1 MNENEIVTG
10 TEVPTESVTDAPV
23 SEENVVS
30 NESTVSDTADMT
42 EEAAADISEAES
54 EETSL
59 SLPEGLD
66 AEALIS
72 SIAAD
77 GVSEVMSEV
86 GITEEICVE
95 TAVVTQPVVVPE
107 TVMKTEATSVITEPV
122 TEMATEVAKVVE
134 DATAET
140 DMTEIVAVPET
151 PNGVMGFVQN
161 NSAVVG
167 VPAAIIALAVT
178 FLAITRRTRPNRG
191 VIEDTD
197 DVKENMNAR
206 ERDAARLEA
215 YKPKKKDKRSQ
226 KVAKEKEKKDFA
238 KKVLNTIPYK
248 KILSDDIFFLGKKM
262 YSKAYTFDDIN
273 FNLSDEEQQYMY
285 LERYIEF
292 LSILDDTV
300 DCQICCWNSQI
311 NMEDFKKKT
320 LIPTKADDLF
330 EYRYEFNSRVLEEN
344 IRKGQNAIQK
354 HMYITLT
361 IKAPDE
367 ETAIRR
373 FKSLD
378 ITATNTFNRIGNTN
392 MRVLTSQERVGM
404 LKDFFVGT
412 DDMPVPQ
419 LTEKDYEKGIDK
431 LYCAPDYFDFKKD
444 YFMFNNTYAKTIYIR
459 EYPSTATSEILTEL
473 LATGIEIMVTTNIE
487 TYDSAE
493 ARKLVQHQITAIDT
507 DMAKREVKAAQHGNF
522 SNQMPQ
528 RIKNQRD
535 AMVSVYDKI
544 TMKDQKLFMTN
555 MQILIKAESF
565 EELNNNLEVIEST
578 LKRSGCIKGEMAWEQ
593 EHGMCD
599 CLPVGYQ
606 RKFGWLRTMPSE
618 SVAIFMPFNVKEM
631 QMENSVYYGLNMLSH
646 NIILFDRMK
655 GLVNP
660 SGFVL
665 ACPGSGKSFTVKR
678 EIVNVFLGYEDA
690 DILVIDPERE
700 YWKLAEAFGGEVVKF
715 SNGSKN
721 HINPFDFDFRLL
733 EDEEIDII
741 ADKCQLLT
749 SFISCMD
756 SKHPL
761 NAQEKSFVDRC
772 VRKAYAKSNVLTT
785 LDPADMPT
793 LGTFLECMKEETEN
807 INKDMKDKL
816 IITVDMYVNGS
827 AKYFDNQTNVNTKNR
842 FIAYDIR
849 DLNGNLKTQSML
861 LILDYIWNRLS
872 ENRDKGRKTYIYFDE
887 AHLLFQDEYSL
898 DYLRMLW
905 KRARKYGGV
914 LTGITQNVEDLL
926 KDDKS
931 RSMLSNSEFLVL
943 LKQNPTDA
951 AKLQDILHFTDSEI
965 QYVNDTPA
973 GHGILV
979 LGGKT
984 KIPFYDEFP
993 QNTKLYS
1000 MMTTN
1005 FSETAKMLQEEMA
1018 QSVTFGARHFD
1029 RKKYKVVNHG
1039 TVSPRN
1045 VPNQNVRC

>member
-1 MNENEIVTG
+1 MNPLNENEIVTG
-10 TEVPTESVTDAPV
+10 TEIPAESVTAAPI
-23 SEENVVS
+23 SEENFVS
-30 NESTVSDTADMT
+30 NESAVSDTADMT
-42 EEAAADISEAES
+42 EEVATDISDFES
-54 EETSL
+54 AETSI
-59 SLPEGLD
+59 SLPEDID

-72 SIAAD
+72 SIAAE
-77 GVSEVMSEV
+77 GVSEVMSEA
-86 GITEEICVE
+86 GITEEVVVE

-107 TVMKTEATSVITEPV
+107 TVIETEAISVVTEPV
-122 TEMATEVAKVVE
+122 TEIATESAEVIE
-134 DATAET
+134 DATVE
-140 DMTEIVAVPET
+140 TEISETVAVPET
-151 PNGVMGFVQN
+151 PNGVVGFVQSN
-161 NSAVVG
+161 PAVVG
-167 VPAAIIALAVT
+167 VPAAIIALAVA
-178 FLAITRRTRPNRG
+178 FLAITRRTRPKRG
-191 VIEDTD
+191 IIEDTD
-197 DVKENMNAR
+197 DIKENMNAR

-215 YKPKKKDKRSQ
+215 NRPKKKDKRSR
-226 KVAKEKEKKDFA
+226 KVEKEKEKKDFA

-248 KILSDDIFFLGKKM
+248 KILFDDIFFLGKKM

-300 DCQICCWNSQI
+300 DCQICYWNSQI

-367 ETAIRR
+367 ETAKRR

-392 MRVLTSQERVGM
+392 MRVLTSQERVEM

-419 LTEKDYEKGIDK
+419 LTERDFAKGIDK

-816 IITVDMYVNGS
+816 IITVDMYVSGS
-827 AKYFDNQTNVNTKNR
+827 AKYFDNQTNVNTKSR

-993 QNTKLYS
+993 KDTKLYS

-1018 QSVTFGARHFD
+1018 QKEADAS
-1029 RKKYKVVNHG
+1029 
-1039 TVSPRN
+1039 
-1045 VPNQNVRC
+1045 

>member
-10 TEVPTESVTDAPV
+10 TAAPTESVTAAPI
-23 SEENVVS
+23 SEENFVS
-30 NESTVSDTADMT
+30 NESAISDTEEMT
-42 EEAAADISEAES
+42 EVFISDVSETES
-54 EETSL
+54 VESSL
-59 SLPEGLD
+59 SLPEGID
-66 AEALIS
+66 PDALIS
-72 SIAAD
+72 SIAAE
-77 GVSEVMSEV
+77 GVSEVVSNV
-86 GITEEICVE
+86 EIEQE
-95 TAVVTQPVVVPE
+95 TVVQTAIITQPVI
-107 TVMKTEATSVITEPV
+107 TESVIVTEPV
-122 TEMATEVAKVVE
+122 ISETEMSEAAEIVTEAAEITESATVETEV
-134 DATAET
+134 
-140 DMTEIVAVPET
+140 TEVVAVPET
-151 PNGVMGFVQN
+151 PNGVMEFVQN
-161 NSAVVG
+161 NPAVVG
-167 VPAAIIALAVT
+167 VPAAIIALAVA
-178 FLAITRRTRPNRG
+178 FLVITRRTRPKRG

-197 DVKENMNAR
+197 DVRENMNAR

-215 YKPKKKDKRSQ
+215 NRPKKKDKRSQ

-248 KILSDDIFFLGKKM
+248 KILVDDIFFLGRKM

-300 DCQICCWNSQI
+300 DCQICCWNSRI
-311 NMEDFKKKT
+311 NIDDFKKKT
-320 LIPTKADDLF
+320 LLPQKADDLF

-392 MRVLTSQERVGM
+392 MRVLTSQERVEM

-431 LYCAPDYFDFKKD
+431 FYCAPDYFDFKKD

-555 MQILIKAESF
+555 MQILIKAESY

-827 AKYFDNQTNVNTKNR
+827 AKYFDNQTNVNTKSR

-984 KIPFYDEFP
+984 IYR
-993 QNTKLYS
+993 T
-1000 MMTTN
+1000 MM
-1005 FSETAKMLQEEMA
+1005 SSRRIQSCTA
-1018 QSVTFGARHFD
+1018 
-1029 RKKYKVVNHG
+1029 
-1039 TVSPRN
+1039 
-1045 VPNQNVRC
+1045 

>member
-10 TEVPTESVTDAPV
+10 TEVPAESVTAAPI
-23 SEENVVS
+23 SEENFVS
-30 NESTVSDTADMT
+30 NESAVSDTADMT
-42 EEAAADISEAES
+42 EEVATDISEAES
-54 EETSL
+54 VETSL

-72 SIAAD
+72 SIAAE

-86 GITEEICVE
+86 GITEEIYVE
-95 TAVVTQPVVVPE
+95 TAVVTQPVVSE
-107 TVMKTEATSVITEPV
+107 TVMETEATFVITEPV
-122 TEMATEVAKVVE
+122 TEIATEEIIVEESVTEAADVTEVV
-134 DATAET
+134 T
-140 DMTEIVAVPET
+140 VPET
-151 PNGVMGFVQN
+151 PDGVMGFVQSN
-161 NSAVVG
+161 PAVVV
-167 VPAAIIALAVT
+167 VPAAIIALAVA
-178 FLAITRRTRPNRG
+178 FLAVTRRTRPKRG
-191 VIEDTD
+191 IIENND

-215 YKPKKKDKRSQ
+215 NKPKKKDKRSQ

-311 NMEDFKKKT
+311 NLDDFKKKT
-320 LIPTKADDLF
+320 LLPQKADDLF
-330 EYRYEFNSRVLEEN
+330 EYRYEFNLRVLEEN

-367 ETAIRR
+367 ETARRR

-392 MRVLTSQERVGM
+392 MRVLTSQERLEM

-419 LTEKDYEKGIDK
+419 LTEKDFAKGIDK

-555 MQILIKAESF
+555 MQILIKAESY

-827 AKYFDNQTNVNTKNR
+827 AKYFDNQTNVNTKSR

-993 QNTKLYS
+993 KDTKLYS

-1018 QSVTFGARHFD
+1018 QKESET
-1029 RKKYKVVNHG
+1029 
-1039 TVSPRN
+1039 S
-1045 VPNQNVRC
+1045 

>member
-10 TEVPTESVTDAPV
+10 TTASTESVTAAPV
-23 SEENVVS
+23 SEETAVS
-30 NESTVSDTADMT
+30 GESVTADVT
-42 EEAAADISEAES
+42 DISEVTAS
-54 EETSL
+54 EMSETEEIS
-59 SLPEGLD
+59 SSMTLPEGID
-66 AEALIS
+66 PDALIS
-72 SIAAD
+72 SIAAE
-77 GVSEVMSEV
+77 GVSEVMSEA
-86 GITEEICVE
+86 GIEQE
-95 TAVVTQPVVVPE
+95 TVVQTAIVTQPVV
-107 TVMKTEATSVITEPV
+107 TEAVIVTEPV
-122 TEMATEVAKVVE
+122 ISETEMSETAEIVTEAAE
-134 DATAET
+134 ITESATAET
-140 DMTEIVAVPET
+140 EVAEVVAVPET
-151 PNGVMGFVQN
+151 PNGVMGFVQSN
-161 NSAVVG
+161 PAVVG
-167 VPAAIIALAVT
+167 VPAAIIALAVA
-178 FLAITRRTRPNRG
+178 FLAITRRTRPKRG
-191 VIEDTD
+191 IIENND

-215 YKPKKKDKRSQ
+215 NRPKKKDKRSQ
-226 KVAKEKEKKDFA
+226 KVAKEKEKKDFS

-311 NMEDFKKKT
+311 NLDDFKKKT
-320 LIPTKADDLF
+320 LLPQKADDLF

-367 ETAIRR
+367 ETARRR

-392 MRVLTSQERVGM
+392 MRVLTSQERVEM

-419 LTEKDYEKGIDK
+419 LTEKDFAKGIDK

-555 MQILIKAESF
+555 MQILIKAESY

-599 CLPVGYQ
+599 CLPIGYQ
-606 RKFGWLRTMPSE
+606 RKFGWMRTMPSE

-785 LDPADMPT
+785 LDPKDMPT
-793 LGTFLECMKEETEN
+793 LGTFLECMKEENEN

-827 AKYFDNQTNVNTKNR
+827 AKYFDNQTNVNTKSR

-993 QNTKLYS
+993 KDTKLYS

-1018 QSVTFGARHFD
+1018 QKESEA
-1029 RKKYKVVNHG
+1029 
-1039 TVSPRN
+1039 S
-1045 VPNQNVRC
+1045 

>member
-10 TEVPTESVTDAPV
+10 TEIPTESVTAAPV
-23 SEENVVS
+23 SEENVLS
-30 NESTVSDTADMT
+30 DESTVSDVSEMT
-42 EEAAADISEAES
+42 ENDVSDVSEAENA
-54 EETSL
+54 ETSL
-59 SLPEGLD
+59 SLPEDID
-66 AEALIS
+66 ADALIS
-72 SIAAD
+72 SIAAE

-86 GITEEICVE
+86 GITEEVVVE

-107 TVMKTEATSVITEPV
+107 AVIETEAISVVTEPV
-122 TEMATEVAKVVE
+122 TEIATEAAEVIE
-134 DATAET
+134 DTTAET
-140 DMTEIVAVPET
+140 EISETVEVLET
-151 PNGVMGFVQN
+151 PNGVVGFVQSN
-161 NSAVVG
+161 PAVVG
-167 VPAAIIALAVT
+167 VPAAIIALAVA
-178 FLAITRRTRPNRG
+178 FLAVTRRTRPKRG
-191 VIEDTD
+191 IIEDTD

-215 YKPKKKDKRSQ
+215 NRPKKKDKRSQ

-311 NMEDFKKKT
+311 NIDDFKKKT
-320 LIPTKADDLF
+320 LLPQKADDLF

-367 ETAIRR
+367 ETAKRR

-392 MRVLTSQERVGM
+392 MRVLTSQERVEM

-419 LTEKDYEKGIDK
+419 LTEKDFAKGIDK

-555 MQILIKAESF
+555 MQILIKAESY

-678 EIVNVFLGYEDA
+678 EIVNVFLGYDDA

-993 QNTKLYS
+993 KNTKLYS

-1018 QSVTFGARHFD
+1018 QKEAKTS
-1029 RKKYKVVNHG
+1029 
-1039 TVSPRN
+1039 
-1045 VPNQNVRC
+1045 

>member
-1 MNENEIVTG
+1 METTENII
-10 TEVPTESVTDAPV
+10 PD
-23 SEENVVS
+23 
-30 NESTVSDTADMT
+30 VSDTEM
-42 EEAAADISEAES
+42 

-59 SLPEGLD
+59 SLPEGID
-66 AEALIS
+66 AEALVS
-72 SIAAD
+72 SIAAE
-77 GVSEVMSEV
+77 GVSEVMSEI
-86 GITEEICVE
+86 GITEEITVE
-95 TAVVTQPVVVPE
+95 TEAVTQPFVTEAAVVTEQILSE
-107 TVMKTEATSVITEPV
+107 TVISEAAEIEAEAAEVTDIVAEETEITEV
-122 TEMATEVAKVVE
+122 
-134 DATAET
+134 
-140 DMTEIVAVPET
+140 VAVPET

-161 NSAVVG
+161 NPAVVG
-167 VPAAIIALAVT
+167 VPAAIIALAVA
-178 FLAITRRTRPNRG
+178 FLVITRRTRPKRG

-197 DVKENMNAR
+197 DVRENMNAR

-215 YKPKKKDKRSQ
+215 NRPKKKDKRSQ

-248 KILSDDIFFLGKKM
+248 KILVDDIFFLGRKM

-311 NMEDFKKKT
+311 NIDDFKKKT
-320 LIPTKADDLF
+320 LIPQKADDLF

-392 MRVLTSQERVGM
+392 MRVLTSQERVEM

-419 LTEKDYEKGIDK
+419 LTEKDFAKGIDK

-459 EYPSTATSEILTEL
+459 EYPSTATAEILTEL

-555 MQILIKAESF
+555 MQILIKAESY
-565 EELNNNLEVIEST
+565 EELNNNLEIIEST

-618 SVAIFMPFNVKEM
+618 SVAIFIPFNVKEM

-807 INKDMKDKL
+807 INQDMKDKL

-827 AKYFDNQTNVNTKNR
+827 AKYFDNQTNVNTKSR

-993 QNTKLYS
+993 KETKLYS

-1005 FSETAKMLQEEMA
+1005 FSETAKMLQEEQA
-1018 QSVTFGARHFD
+1018 QKEAEAS
-1029 RKKYKVVNHG
+1029 
-1039 TVSPRN
+1039 
-1045 VPNQNVRC
+1045 

>member
-1 MNENEIVTG
+1 MNPLNENEIVTG
-10 TEVPTESVTDAPV
+10 TAAPTESVTAAPI
-23 SEENVVS
+23 SEENFVS
-30 NESTVSDTADMT
+30 NESAVSDTSDMT
-42 EEAAADISEAES
+42 EEVATDISDFES
-54 EETSL
+54 AETSI
-59 SLPEGLD
+59 SLPEDID
-66 AEALIS
+66 ADALIS
-72 SIAAD
+72 SIAAE

-86 GITEEICVE
+86 GVTEEVVVE

-107 TVMKTEATSVITEPV
+107 TVIETEAISVVTEPV
-122 TEMATEVAKVVE
+122 TEIATESAEVIE
-134 DATAET
+134 DATVE
-140 DMTEIVAVPET
+140 TEISETVAVPET
-151 PNGVMGFVQN
+151 PNGVVGFVQSN
-161 NSAVVG
+161 PAVVG
-167 VPAAIIALAVT
+167 VPAAIIALAVA
-178 FLAITRRTRPNRG
+178 FLAITRRTRPKRG
-191 VIEDTD
+191 IIEDTD

-215 YKPKKKDKRSQ
+215 NKPKKKDKRSQ

-248 KILSDDIFFLGKKM
+248 KMLSDDIFFLGKKM

-311 NMEDFKKKT
+311 NIDDFKKKT
-320 LIPTKADDLF
+320 LLPQKADDLF

-392 MRVLTSQERVGM
+392 MRVLTSQERVEM

-412 DDMPVPQ
+412 DDIPVPQ
-419 LTEKDYEKGIDK
+419 LTEKDFAKGIDK

-555 MQILIKAESF
+555 MQILIKAESY

-646 NIILFDRMK
+646 SIILFDRMK

-827 AKYFDNQTNVNTKNR
+827 AKYFDNQTNVNTKSR

-943 LKQNPTDA
+943 LKQNPIDA

-993 QNTKLYS
+993 KNTKLYS

-1018 QSVTFGARHFD
+1018 QKEADAS
-1029 RKKYKVVNHG
+1029 
-1039 TVSPRN
+1039 
-1045 VPNQNVRC
+1045 

>member
-10 TEVPTESVTDAPV
+10 TTALAESLTAAPV
-23 SEENVVS
+23 SEETAVS
-30 NESTVSDTADMT
+30 GESVTTDVT
-42 EEAAADISEAES
+42 DISEVSAS
-54 EETSL
+54 EMSETEEIS
-59 SLPEGLD
+59 SSMILPEGID
-66 AEALIS
+66 ADALVS
-72 SIAAD
+72 SIAAE

-86 GITEEICVE
+86 GIEQE
-95 TAVVTQPVVVPE
+95 TVVQTAIVTQPVV
-107 TVMKTEATSVITEPV
+107 TEAVIVTEPV
-122 TEMATEVAKVVE
+122 ISETEMSEAAEFVTEAAEVTDIVAEETEMTEV
-134 DATAET
+134 
-140 DMTEIVAVPET
+140 VAVPET

-161 NSAVVG
+161 NPAVVG
-167 VPAAIIALAVT
+167 VPAAIIALAVA
-178 FLAITRRTRPNRG
+178 FLAVTRRTRPKRG
-191 VIEDTD
+191 IIENND

-215 YKPKKKDKRSQ
+215 NKPKKKDKRSQ

-311 NMEDFKKKT
+311 NLDDFKKKT
-320 LIPTKADDLF
+320 LLPQKADDLF

-367 ETAIRR
+367 ETARRR

-392 MRVLTSQERVGM
+392 MRVLTSQERVEM

-419 LTEKDYEKGIDK
+419 LTEKDFAKGIDK

-599 CLPVGYQ
+599 CLPIGYQ
-606 RKFGWLRTMPSE
+606 RKFGWMRTMPSE

-785 LDPADMPT
+785 LDPKDMPT
-793 LGTFLECMKEETEN
+793 LGTFLECMKEENEN

-827 AKYFDNQTNVNTKNR
+827 AKYFDNQTNVNTKSR

-993 QNTKLYS
+993 KDTKLYS

-1018 QSVTFGARHFD
+1018 QKESEA
-1029 RKKYKVVNHG
+1029 
-1039 TVSPRN
+1039 S
-1045 VPNQNVRC
+1045 

>member
-10 TEVPTESVTDAPV
+10 TAAPTESVTAAPI
-23 SEENVVS
+23 SEENFVS
-30 NESTVSDTADMT
+30 NESAVSDTADMT
-42 EEAAADISEAES
+42 EEVATDISNFES
-54 EETSL
+54 AETSI
-59 SLPEGLD
+59 SLPEDID
-66 AEALIS
+66 ADALIS
-72 SIAAD
+72 SIAAE

-86 GITEEICVE
+86 GMTEEVVVE

-107 TVMKTEATSVITEPV
+107 TVIETEAISVVTEPV
-122 TEMATEVAKVVE
+122 AEIATESAEVIE
-134 DATAET
+134 DATVE
-140 DMTEIVAVPET
+140 TEISETVAVLET
-151 PNGVMGFVQN
+151 PNGVVGFVQSN
-161 NSAVVG
+161 PAVVD
-167 VPAAIIALAVT
+167 VPAAIIALAVA
-178 FLAITRRTRPNRG
+178 FLAITRRTRPKRG
-191 VIEDTD
+191 VIEDKD

-215 YKPKKKDKRSQ
+215 NKPKKKDKRSQ

-311 NMEDFKKKT
+311 NLDDFKKKT
-320 LIPTKADDLF
+320 LLPQKVDDLF

-392 MRVLTSQERVGM
+392 MRVLTSQERVEM

-419 LTEKDYEKGIDK
+419 LTEKDFAKGIDK

-599 CLPVGYQ
+599 CLPIGYQ
-606 RKFGWLRTMPSE
+606 RKFGWMRTMPSE

-678 EIVNVFLGYEDA
+678 EIVNVFLGYDDA

-721 HINPFDFDFRLL
+721 HINPFDFDFRLI

-785 LDPADMPT
+785 LDPKDMPT

-827 AKYFDNQTNVNTKNR
+827 AKYFDNQTNVNTKSR

-872 ENRDKGRKTYIYFDE
+872 ENRDKGRNTYIYFDE

-993 QNTKLYS
+993 KDTKLYS

-1018 QSVTFGARHFD
+1018 QKETETS
-1029 RKKYKVVNHG
+1029 
-1039 TVSPRN
+1039 
-1045 VPNQNVRC
+1045 

>member
-1 MNENEIVTG
+1 MSARLKRKYETEEVNPLNENEIVTG
-10 TEVPTESVTDAPV
+10 TEVLAESVTAAPV

-30 NESTVSDTADMT
+30 NESAVYDVSEMTENDVSDVSET
-42 EEAAADISEAES
+42 ENV
-54 EETSL
+54 ETSL

-72 SIAAD
+72 SIAAE

-86 GITEEICVE
+86 GITEEVVE
-95 TAVVTQPVVVPE
+95 TSVVTQPVVVPE

-161 NSAVVG
+161 NPAVVG
-167 VPAAIIALAVT
+167 VPAAIIALAVA
-178 FLAITRRTRPNRG
+178 FLAITRRTRPKRG
-191 VIEDTD
+191 IIEDTD

-215 YKPKKKDKRSQ
+215 NKPKKNDKRSQ

-311 NMEDFKKKT
+311 NIDDFKKKA
-320 LIPTKADDLF
+320 LLPQKADNLF

-392 MRVLTSQERVGM
+392 MRVLTSQERVEM

-419 LTEKDYEKGIDK
+419 LTEKDYAKGIDK

-678 EIVNVFLGYEDA
+678 EIVNVFLGYDDA

-827 AKYFDNQTNVNTKNR
+827 AKYFDNQTNVNTKSR

-993 QNTKLYS
+993 KDTKLYS

-1018 QSVTFGARHFD
+1018 QKESKT
-1029 RKKYKVVNHG
+1029 
-1039 TVSPRN
+1039 S
-1045 VPNQNVRC
+1045 

>member
-10 TEVPTESVTDAPV
+10 TTAPAESLTAAPV
-23 SEENVVS
+23 SEETAVS
-30 NESTVSDTADMT
+30 VESVTTDVT
-42 EEAAADISEAES
+42 DISEVSAS
-54 EETSL
+54 EMSETEEIS
-59 SLPEGLD
+59 SSMILPEGID
-66 AEALIS
+66 ANALVS
-72 SIAAD
+72 SIAAE

-86 GITEEICVE
+86 GIEQE
-95 TAVVTQPVVVPE
+95 TVVQTAIVTQPVV
-107 TVMKTEATSVITEPV
+107 TEAVIVTEPV
-122 TEMATEVAKVVE
+122 ISETEMSEAAEIVTEAAEVTDIVEEETEMTEV
-134 DATAET
+134 
-140 DMTEIVAVPET
+140 VAVPET
-151 PNGVMGFVQN
+151 PNGVMGFVQSN
-161 NSAVVG
+161 PAVVV
-167 VPAAIIALAVT
+167 VPAAIIALAVA
-178 FLAITRRTRPNRG
+178 FLAVTRRTRPKRG
-191 VIEDTD
+191 IIENND

-215 YKPKKKDKRSQ
+215 NRPKKKDKRSQ

-248 KILSDDIFFLGKKM
+248 KILADDIFFLGRKM

-311 NMEDFKKKT
+311 NLDDFKKKT
-320 LIPTKADDLF
+320 LLPQKADYLF

-367 ETAIRR
+367 ETARRR

-392 MRVLTSQERVGM
+392 MRVLTSQERLEM

-419 LTEKDYEKGIDK
+419 LTEKDFAKGIDK

-793 LGTFLECMKEETEN
+793 LGTFLECMKEEPEN

-827 AKYFDNQTNVNTKNR
+827 AKYFDNQTNVNTKSR

-993 QNTKLYS
+993 KDTKLYS

-1018 QSVTFGARHFD
+1018 QKEADAS
-1029 RKKYKVVNHG
+1029 
-1039 TVSPRN
+1039 
-1045 VPNQNVRC
+1045 

>member
-10 TEVPTESVTDAPV
+10 TESVTAAPV
-23 SEENVVS
+23 SEENVLS
-30 NESTVSDTADMT
+30 DESTVSDVSEMT
-42 EEAAADISEAES
+42 ENDVSDVSETENA
-54 EETSL
+54 ETSL

-66 AEALIS
+66 ADALIS
-72 SIAAD
+72 SIAAE

-86 GITEEICVE
+86 GMTEEVVVE

-107 TVMKTEATSVITEPV
+107 TVIETEAISVVTEPV
-122 TEMATEVAKVVE
+122 TEIATESAEVIE
-134 DATAET
+134 DTTAET
-140 DMTEIVAVPET
+140 EMTEIVAVPDT
-151 PNGVMGFVQN
+151 PDGVMGFVQSN
-161 NSAVVG
+161 PVVVG
-167 VPAAIIALAVT
+167 GPTAIIALAVA
-178 FLAITRRTRPNRG
+178 FLAITRRTRPKRG
-191 VIEDTD
+191 IIEDTD
-197 DVKENMNAR
+197 DVNENMNAR

-215 YKPKKKDKRSQ
+215 NRPKKKDKRSR
-226 KVAKEKEKKDFA
+226 KVEKEKEKKDFA

-248 KILSDDIFFLGKKM
+248 KTLSDDIFFLGKKM

-311 NMEDFKKKT
+311 NIDDFKKKT
-320 LIPTKADDLF
+320 LLPQKADDLF

-367 ETAIRR
+367 ETAKRR

-392 MRVLTSQERVGM
+392 MRVLTSQERVEM

-555 MQILIKAESF
+555 MQILIKAESY

-599 CLPVGYQ
+599 CLPIGYQ
-606 RKFGWLRTMPSE
+606 RKFGWMRTMPSE

-827 AKYFDNQTNVNTKNR
+827 AKYFDNQTNVNTKSR

-993 QNTKLYS
+993 KDTKLYS

-1018 QSVTFGARHFD
+1018 QKEFETS
-1029 RKKYKVVNHG
+1029 
-1039 TVSPRN
+1039 
-1045 VPNQNVRC
+1045 

>member
-10 TEVPTESVTDAPV
+10 TEVPTESVTAAPV

-30 NESTVSDTADMT
+30 DESAVYDVSEMTENDVSDVSET
-42 EEAAADISEAES
+42 ENV
-54 EETSL
+54 ETSL
-59 SLPEGLD
+59 SLPEGID

-72 SIAAD
+72 SIAAE

-86 GITEEICVE
+86 GITEEISVE

-107 TVMKTEATSVITEPV
+107 TVIETEAISVVTEPV
-122 TEMATEVAKVVE
+122 TEIATESAEVIE
-134 DATAET
+134 DATVE
-140 DMTEIVAVPET
+140 TEISETVAVPET
-151 PNGVMGFVQN
+151 PNGVVGFVQN
-161 NSAVVG
+161 NPAVVG
-167 VPAAIIALAVT
+167 VPAAIIALAVA
-178 FLAITRRTRPNRG
+178 FLAITRRTRPKRG
-191 VIEDTD
+191 IIEDTD
-197 DVKENMNAR
+197 DIKENMNAR

-215 YKPKKKDKRSQ
+215 NRPKKKDKRSR

-311 NMEDFKKKT
+311 NIDDFKKKT
-320 LIPTKADDLF
+320 LLPQKADDLF

-367 ETAIRR
+367 ETAKRR

-392 MRVLTSQERVGM
+392 MRVLTSQERVEM

-419 LTEKDYEKGIDK
+419 LTEKDFAKGIDK

-493 ARKLVQHQITAIDT
+493 ARKLVQHQ
-507 DMAKREVKAAQHGNF
+507 
-522 SNQMPQ
+522 MPQ

-578 LKRSGCIKGEMAWEQ
+578 LKRSGCVKGEMAWEQ

-785 LDPADMPT
+785 LDPKDMPT

-827 AKYFDNQTNVNTKNR
+827 AKYFDNQTNVNTKSR

-993 QNTKLYS
+993 KDTKLYS

-1018 QSVTFGARHFD
+1018 QKEADAS
-1029 RKKYKVVNHG
+1029 
-1039 TVSPRN
+1039 
-1045 VPNQNVRC
+1045 

>member
-10 TEVPTESVTDAPV
+10 TGVSTESMTAEPV
-23 SEENVVS
+23 SEEIVVS
-30 NESTVSDTADMT
+30 NESAVSDVSEMNENAVSDVSET
-42 EEAAADISEAES
+42 ENAEN
-54 EETSL
+54 SL
-59 SLPEGLD
+59 SLPEDID
-66 AEALIS
+66 ADALIS
-72 SIAAD
+72 SIAAE
-77 GVSEVMSEV
+77 GVSEVMNEV
-86 GITEEICVE
+86 GITEEVVE
-95 TAVVTQPVVVPE
+95 TSVVTQPVVVPE
-107 TVMKTEATSVITEPV
+107 TVIETEAISVVTEPV
-122 TEMATEVAKVVE
+122 AEIATESAEVIE
-134 DATAET
+134 DATVE
-140 DMTEIVAVPET
+140 TEISETVAVPET
-151 PNGVMGFVQN
+151 PDGVMGFVQSN
-161 NSAVVG
+161 PAVVV
-167 VPAAIIALAVT
+167 VPAAIIALAVA
-178 FLAITRRTRPNRG
+178 FLAVTRRTRPKRG
-191 VIEDTD
+191 IIEDTD

-215 YKPKKKDKRSQ
+215 NKPKKKDKRSQ

-311 NMEDFKKKT
+311 NIDDFKKKA
-320 LIPTKADDLF
+320 LLPQKADNLF

-392 MRVLTSQERVGM
+392 MRVLTSQERVEM

-419 LTEKDYEKGIDK
+419 LTEKDYAKGIDK

-678 EIVNVFLGYEDA
+678 EIVNVFLGYDDA

-827 AKYFDNQTNVNTKNR
+827 AKYFDNQTNVNTKSR

-993 QNTKLYS
+993 KDTKLYS

-1018 QSVTFGARHFD
+1018 QKESKT
-1029 RKKYKVVNHG
+1029 
-1039 TVSPRN
+1039 S
-1045 VPNQNVRC
+1045 

>member
-10 TEVPTESVTDAPV
+10 TEVPTESVTAAPV

-30 NESTVSDTADMT
+30 DESAVYDVSEMTENDVSDVSET
-42 EEAAADISEAES
+42 ENV
-54 EETSL
+54 ETSL
-59 SLPEGLD
+59 SLPEGID

-72 SIAAD
+72 SIAAE

-86 GITEEICVE
+86 GITEEVVE
-95 TAVVTQPVVVPE
+95 TSVVTQPVVVPE
-107 TVMKTEATSVITEPV
+107 TVMKTEAISVVTEPV
-122 TEMATEVAKVVE
+122 TEIATESAEVIE
-134 DATAET
+134 DATVE
-140 DMTEIVAVPET
+140 TEISETVAVPET
-151 PNGVMGFVQN
+151 PDGVMGFVQSN
-161 NSAVVG
+161 PAVMV
-167 VPAAIIALAVT
+167 VPAAIIALAVA
-178 FLAITRRTRPNRG
+178 FLAVTRRTRPKRG
-191 VIEDTD
+191 IIEDTD

-215 YKPKKKDKRSQ
+215 NKPKKKDKRSQ

-311 NMEDFKKKT
+311 NLDDFKKKA
-320 LIPTKADDLF
+320 LLPQKADDLF

-367 ETAIRR
+367 ETARRR

-392 MRVLTSQERVGM
+392 MRVLTSQERVEM

-419 LTEKDYEKGIDK
+419 LTEKDFAKGIDK

-555 MQILIKAESF
+555 MQILIKAGSY

-599 CLPVGYQ
+599 CLPIGYQ
-606 RKFGWLRTMPSE
+606 RKFGWMRTMPSE

-785 LDPADMPT
+785 LDPKDMPT

-827 AKYFDNQTNVNTKNR
+827 AKYFDNQTNVNTRSR

-993 QNTKLYS
+993 KDTKLYS

-1018 QSVTFGARHFD
+1018 QKGSEA
-1029 RKKYKVVNHG
+1029 
-1039 TVSPRN
+1039 S
-1045 VPNQNVRC
+1045 

>member
-10 TEVPTESVTDAPV
+10 TEIPTESVTAAPV
-23 SEENVVS
+23 SEENVLS
-30 NESTVSDTADMT
+30 DESTVSDVSEMT
-42 EEAAADISEAES
+42 ENDVSDVSETENA
-54 EETSL
+54 ETSL

-66 AEALIS
+66 ADALIS
-72 SIAAD
+72 SIAAE

-86 GITEEICVE
+86 GITEEISVE
-95 TAVVTQPVVVPE
+95 TAVVIQPVVSE
-107 TVMKTEATSVITEPV
+107 TIIETDVISAISEV
-122 TEMATEVAKVVE
+122 TEITTESAEVIE
-134 DATAET
+134 DATAG
-140 DMTEIVAVPET
+140 TEISETVAIPEN
-151 PNGVMGFVQN
+151 PNEVVGFVQN
-161 NSAVVG
+161 NPAVVG
-167 VPAAIIALAVT
+167 VPAAIIALAVA
-178 FLAITRRTRPNRG
+178 FLAITRRTRPKRG
-191 VIEDTD
+191 IIEDTD

-215 YKPKKKDKRSQ
+215 NKPKKKDKRSQ
-226 KVAKEKEKKDFA
+226 KIAKEKEKKDFA

-248 KILSDDIFFLGKKM
+248 KILGDDIFFLGKKM

-300 DCQICCWNSQI
+300 DCQICCWNSRI
-311 NMEDFKKKT
+311 NIDDFKKKT
-320 LIPTKADDLF
+320 LLPQKADDLF

-367 ETAIRR
+367 ETARRR

-392 MRVLTSQERVGM
+392 MRVLTSQERVEM

-412 DDMPVPQ
+412 DDMPVPL
-419 LTEKDYEKGIDK
+419 LTEKDYAKGIDK

-599 CLPVGYQ
+599 CLPIGYQ
-606 RKFGWLRTMPSE
+606 RKFGWMRTMPSE

-827 AKYFDNQTNVNTKNR
+827 AKYFDNRTNVNTKSR

-931 RSMLSNSEFLVL
+931 RSILSNSEFLVL

-993 QNTKLYS
+993 KDTKLYS

-1018 QSVTFGARHFD
+1018 QKEADAS
-1029 RKKYKVVNHG
+1029 
-1039 TVSPRN
+1039 
-1045 VPNQNVRC
+1045 

>member
-10 TEVPTESVTDAPV
+10 TTAPAESVTTAPV
-23 SEENVVS
+23 SEETAVS
-30 NESTVSDTADMT
+30 GESVTADVT
-42 EEAAADISEAES
+42 DISEVTAS
-54 EETSL
+54 EMSETEEIS
-59 SLPEGLD
+59 SSMTLPEGIDLD
-66 AEALIS
+66 ALIS
-72 SIAAD
+72 SIAAEEVAEVV
-77 GVSEVMSEV
+77 GEVSVSEEYVTETTIVQEPLVTEAEAVVSETAESV
-86 GITEEICVE
+86 VTEKVTEAAEITE
-95 TAVVTQPVVVPE
+95 
-107 TVMKTEATSVITEPV
+107 S
-122 TEMATEVAKVVE
+122 
-134 DATAET
+134 ATAET
-140 DMTEIVAVPET
+140 EVTEVVAVPET
-151 PNGVMGFVQN
+151 PNGVMGFVQSN
-161 NSAVVG
+161 PAVVG
-167 VPAAIIALAVT
+167 VPAAIIALAVA
-178 FLAITRRTRPNRG
+178 FLAVTRRTRPKRG
-191 VIEDTD
+191 VIENTD

-215 YKPKKKDKRSQ
+215 NKPKKKDKRSQ

-320 LIPTKADDLF
+320 LIPTKADDFF

-367 ETAIRR
+367 ETARRR

-392 MRVLTSQERVGM
+392 MRVLTSQERVEM

-419 LTEKDYEKGIDK
+419 LTEKDFAKGIDK

-599 CLPVGYQ
+599 CLPIGYQ
-606 RKFGWLRTMPSE
+606 RKFGWMRTMPSE

-785 LDPADMPT
+785 LDPKDMPT
-793 LGTFLECMKEETEN
+793 LGTFLECMKEENEN

-827 AKYFDNQTNVNTKNR
+827 AKYFDNQTNVNTKSR

-993 QNTKLYS
+993 KDTKLYS

-1018 QSVTFGARHFD
+1018 QKESEA
-1029 RKKYKVVNHG
+1029 
-1039 TVSPRN
+1039 S
-1045 VPNQNVRC
+1045 

>member
-10 TEVPTESVTDAPV
+10 TEVPAESVTAAPI
-23 SEENVVS
+23 SEENFVS
-30 NESTVSDTADMT
+30 NESAVSDTADMT
-42 EEAAADISEAES
+42 EEVATDISDFES
-54 EETSL
+54 AETSISL
-59 SLPEGLD
+59 SEDID
-66 AEALIS
+66 ADALIS
-72 SIAAD
+72 SIAAE

-86 GITEEICVE
+86 GMTEEVVVE

-107 TVMKTEATSVITEPV
+107 TVIETEAISVVTEPV
-122 TEMATEVAKVVE
+122 TEIATESAEVIE
-134 DATAET
+134 DTTAET
-140 DMTEIVAVPET
+140 EMTEIVAVPDT
-151 PNGVMGFVQN
+151 PDGVMGFVQSN
-161 NSAVVG
+161 PVVVG
-167 VPAAIIALAVT
+167 GPTAIIALAVA
-178 FLAITRRTRPNRG
+178 FLAITRRTRPKRG
-191 VIEDTD
+191 IIENND

-215 YKPKKKDKRSQ
+215 NKPKKKDKRSQ
-226 KVAKEKEKKDFA
+226 KVAKDKEKKDFA

-311 NMEDFKKKT
+311 NIDDFKKKT
-320 LIPTKADDLF
+320 LIPQKADDLF

-367 ETAIRR
+367 ETAKRR

-392 MRVLTSQERVGM
+392 MRVLTSQERVEM

-419 LTEKDYEKGIDK
+419 LTERDYEKGIDK

-565 EELNNNLEVIEST
+565 EEINNNLEVIEST

-599 CLPVGYQ
+599 CLPIGYQ
-606 RKFGWLRTMPSE
+606 RKFGWMRTMPSE

-785 LDPADMPT
+785 LDPKDMPT

-827 AKYFDNQTNVNTKNR
+827 AKYFDNQTNVNTKSR

-993 QNTKLYS
+993 KDTKLYS

-1018 QSVTFGARHFD
+1018 QKESET
-1029 RKKYKVVNHG
+1029 
-1039 TVSPRN
+1039 S
-1045 VPNQNVRC
+1045 

>member
-10 TEVPTESVTDAPV
+10 TAAPTESVTAAHI
-23 SEENVVS
+23 SEENFVS
-30 NESTVSDTADMT
+30 NESAVSDVSEMNENAVSDVSET
-42 EEAAADISEAES
+42 ENAEN
-54 EETSL
+54 SL
-59 SLPEGLD
+59 SLPEDID
-66 AEALIS
+66 ADALIS
-72 SIAAD
+72 SIAAE

-86 GITEEICVE
+86 GITEEISVE

-107 TVMKTEATSVITEPV
+107 TVMETEMISVVSEV
-122 TEMATEVAKVVE
+122 TEITTESAEVIE
-134 DATAET
+134 DATAG
-140 DMTEIVAVPET
+140 TEISETVAIPEN
-151 PNGVMGFVQN
+151 PNEVVGFVQN
-161 NSAVVG
+161 NPAVVG
-167 VPAAIIALAVT
+167 VPAAIIALAVA
-178 FLAITRRTRPNRG
+178 FLAITRRTRPKRG
-191 VIEDTD
+191 IIEDTD

-215 YKPKKKDKRSQ
+215 NKPKKKDKRSQ
-226 KVAKEKEKKDFA
+226 KIAKEKEKKDFA

-248 KILSDDIFFLGKKM
+248 KILGDDIFFLGKKM

-392 MRVLTSQERVGM
+392 MRVLTSQERVEM

-599 CLPVGYQ
+599 CLPIGYQ
-606 RKFGWLRTMPSE
+606 RKFGWMRTMPSE

-827 AKYFDNQTNVNTKNR
+827 AKYFDNQTNVNTKSR

-861 LILDYIWNRLS
+861 FILDYIWNRLS

-993 QNTKLYS
+993 KDTKLYS

-1005 FSETAKMLQEEMA
+1005 FSETAKMLQEEQA
-1018 QSVTFGARHFD
+1018 QKEAEAS
-1029 RKKYKVVNHG
+1029 
-1039 TVSPRN
+1039 
-1045 VPNQNVRC
+1045 

>member
-10 TEVPTESVTDAPV
+10 TTAPAESLTAAPV
-23 SEENVVS
+23 SEETAVS
-30 NESTVSDTADMT
+30 VESVTTDVT
-42 EEAAADISEAES
+42 DISEVSAS
-54 EETSL
+54 EMSETEEIS
-59 SLPEGLD
+59 SSMILPEGID
-66 AEALIS
+66 ADALVS
-72 SIAAD
+72 SIAAE

-86 GITEEICVE
+86 GIEQE
-95 TAVVTQPVVVPE
+95 TVVQTAIVTQPVV
-107 TVMKTEATSVITEPV
+107 TEAVIVTEPV
-122 TEMATEVAKVVE
+122 ISETEMSEAAEIVTEAAEVTDIVEEETEMTEV
-134 DATAET
+134 
-140 DMTEIVAVPET
+140 VAVPET
-151 PNGVMGFVQN
+151 PNGVMGFVQSN
-161 NSAVVG
+161 PAVVV
-167 VPAAIIALAVT
+167 VPAAIIALAVA
-178 FLAITRRTRPNRG
+178 FLAVTRRTRPKRG
-191 VIEDTD
+191 IIENND

-215 YKPKKKDKRSQ
+215 NRPKKKDKRSQ

-248 KILSDDIFFLGKKM
+248 KILADDIFFLGRKM

-311 NMEDFKKKT
+311 NIDDFKKKT
-320 LIPTKADDLF
+320 LLPQKADDLF

-392 MRVLTSQERVGM
+392 MRVLTSQERVEM

-459 EYPSTATSEILTEL
+459 EYHSTATSEILTEL

-827 AKYFDNQTNVNTKNR
+827 AKYFDNQTNVNTKSR

-993 QNTKLYS
+993 KDTKLYS

-1018 QSVTFGARHFD
+1018 QKEADAS
-1029 RKKYKVVNHG
+1029 
-1039 TVSPRN
+1039 
-1045 VPNQNVRC
+1045 

>member
-10 TEVPTESVTDAPV
+10 TEVPTESVTAAPV

-30 NESTVSDTADMT
+30 DESAVYDVSEMTENDVSDVSET
-42 EEAAADISEAES
+42 ENV
-54 EETSL
+54 ETSL
-59 SLPEGLD
+59 SLPEGID

-72 SIAAD
+72 SIAAE

-86 GITEEICVE
+86 GITEEISVE

-107 TVMKTEATSVITEPV
+107 TVIETEAISVVTEPV
-122 TEMATEVAKVVE
+122 TEIATESAEVIE
-134 DATAET
+134 DATVE
-140 DMTEIVAVPET
+140 TEISETVAVPET
-151 PNGVMGFVQN
+151 PNGVVGFVQN
-161 NSAVVG
+161 NPAVVG
-167 VPAAIIALAVT
+167 VPAAIIALAVA
-178 FLAITRRTRPNRG
+178 FLAITRRTRPKRG
-191 VIEDTD
+191 IIEDTD
-197 DVKENMNAR
+197 DIKENMNAR

-215 YKPKKKDKRSQ
+215 NRPKKKDKRSR

-311 NMEDFKKKT
+311 NIDDFKKKT
-320 LIPTKADDLF
+320 LLPQKADDLF

-367 ETAIRR
+367 ETAKRR

-392 MRVLTSQERVGM
+392 MRVLTSQERVEM

-419 LTEKDYEKGIDK
+419 LTEKDFAKGIDK

-493 ARKLVQHQITAIDT
+493 ARKLVQHQMTAIDT

-578 LKRSGCIKGEMAWEQ
+578 LKRSGCVKGEMAWEQ

-785 LDPADMPT
+785 LDPKDMPT

-827 AKYFDNQTNVNTKNR
+827 AKYFDNQTNVNTKSR

-993 QNTKLYS
+993 KDTKLYS

-1018 QSVTFGARHFD
+1018 QKEADAS
-1029 RKKYKVVNHG
+1029 
-1039 TVSPRN
+1039 
-1045 VPNQNVRC
+1045 

>member
-10 TEVPTESVTDAPV
+10 TTAPTESVTAAPV
-23 SEENVVS
+23 SEETAVS
-30 NESTVSDTADMT
+30 GESVTTDVP
-42 EEAAADISEAES
+42 DISEVTAS
-54 EETSL
+54 EISETEEIS
-59 SLPEGLD
+59 SSMTLPEGID
-66 AEALIS
+66 PDALIS
-72 SIAAD
+72 SIAAEEVAEVV
-77 GVSEVMSEV
+77 GEVSVSEEYV
-86 GITEEICVE
+86 TETAIVQEPLVTEAAVE
-95 TAVVTQPVVVPE
+95 TEAVVSE
-107 TVMKTEATSVITEPV
+107 
-122 TEMATEVAKVVE
+122 
-134 DATAET
+134 TAESVV
-140 DMTEIVAVPET
+140 TEIVTEVTEVSESSTAKTEVTEVVTVPET
-151 PNGVMGFVQN
+151 PNGVMGFVQSN
-161 NSAVVG
+161 PAVVG
-167 VPAAIIALAVT
+167 VPAAIIALAVA
-178 FLAITRRTRPNRG
+178 FLAITRKTRPKRG
-191 VIEDTD
+191 IIENND

-215 YKPKKKDKRSQ
+215 NKPKKKDKRSQ

-311 NMEDFKKKT
+311 NLDDFKKKT
-320 LIPTKADDLF
+320 LLPQKADDLF

-367 ETAIRR
+367 ETARRR

-392 MRVLTSQERVGM
+392 MRVLTSQERVEM

-419 LTEKDYEKGIDK
+419 LTEKDFAKGIDK

-555 MQILIKAESF
+555 MQILIKAESY

-599 CLPVGYQ
+599 CLPIGYQ
-606 RKFGWLRTMPSE
+606 RKFGWMRTMPSE

-785 LDPADMPT
+785 LDPKDMPT
-793 LGTFLECMKEETEN
+793 LGTFLECMKEENEN

-827 AKYFDNQTNVNTKNR
+827 AKYFDNQTNVNTKSR

-993 QNTKLYS
+993 KDTKLYS

-1018 QSVTFGARHFD
+1018 QKESEA
-1029 RKKYKVVNHG
+1029 
-1039 TVSPRN
+1039 S
-1045 VPNQNVRC
+1045 

>member
-10 TEVPTESVTDAPV
+10 TTAPAESMTAAPV
-23 SEENVVS
+23 SEESVVS
-30 NESTVSDTADMT
+30 NESSVSDTKEMT
-42 EEAAADISEAES
+42 EEIISDVSETES
-54 EETSL
+54 VESSL
-59 SLPEGLD
+59 SLPEGID
-66 AEALIS
+66 ADALVS
-72 SIAAD
+72 SIAAE
-77 GVSEVMSEV
+77 GVSEVMSEA
-86 GITEEICVE
+86 GIEQEMIVQ
-95 TAVVTQPVVVPE
+95 TAIVTQPVV
-107 TVMKTEATSVITEPV
+107 TEAVIVTEPV
-122 TEMATEVAKVVE
+122 ISETEMSEAAEFVTEAAE
-134 DATAET
+134 ITESATAET
-140 DMTEIVAVPET
+140 EVTEVVAVPE
-151 PNGVMGFVQN
+151 PSNGVMGFVQN
-161 NSAVVG
+161 NPAVVG
-167 VPAAIIALAVT
+167 VPAAIIALAVA
-178 FLAITRRTRPNRG
+178 FLAVTRRTRPKRG
-191 VIEDTD
+191 IIENND
-197 DVKENMNAR
+197 DVKEIMNAR

-215 YKPKKKDKRSQ
+215 NRPKKKDKRSQ

-300 DCQICCWNSQI
+300 DCQVCCWNSRI
-311 NMEDFKKKT
+311 NIDDFKKKT
-320 LIPTKADDLF
+320 LLPQKADDLF

-367 ETAIRR
+367 ETARRR

-392 MRVLTSQERVGM
+392 MRVLTSQERVEM

-419 LTEKDYEKGIDK
+419 LTEKDFAKGIDK

-459 EYPSTATSEILTEL
+459 EYPSMATSEILTEL

-555 MQILIKAESF
+555 MQILIKAESY
-565 EELNNNLEVIEST
+565 EELNNNLEVIEIT

-646 NIILFDRMK
+646 NIILFDRMR

-807 INKDMKDKL
+807 TNKDMKDKL

-827 AKYFDNQTNVNTKNR
+827 AKYFDNQTNVNTKSR

-887 AHLLFQDEYSL
+887 AHFLFQDEYSL

-931 RSMLSNSEFLVL
+931 RSMLSNSAFLVL

-993 QNTKLYS
+993 KDTKLYS

-1018 QSVTFGARHFD
+1018 QKEADAS
-1029 RKKYKVVNHG
+1029 
-1039 TVSPRN
+1039 
-1045 VPNQNVRC
+1045 

>member
-10 TEVPTESVTDAPV
+10 TAASTESVTAAPI
-23 SEENVVS
+23 SEENFVS
-30 NESTVSDTADMT
+30 NESVVFDITDMT
-42 EEAAADISEAES
+42 EEAATDISEVES

-59 SLPEGLD
+59 SLPEGID

-72 SIAAD
+72 NIAAE
-77 GVSEVMSEV
+77 GVSEVMNEV
-86 GITEEICVE
+86 GFTEKVVE
-95 TAVVTQPVVVPE
+95 TSVVTQPVVVPE
-107 TVMKTEATSVITEPV
+107 TVMETEAISVVTEPV
-122 TEMATEVAKVVE
+122 TEIATESAEVIE
-134 DATAET
+134 DATVE
-140 DMTEIVAVPET
+140 TEISETVVVPET
-151 PNGVMGFVQN
+151 PNGVVGFVQSN
-161 NSAVVG
+161 PAVVG
-167 VPAAIIALAVT
+167 VPAAIIALAVA
-178 FLAITRRTRPNRG
+178 FLAITRRTRPKRG
-191 VIEDTD
+191 IIENND

-215 YKPKKKDKRSQ
+215 NRPKKKDKRSQ
-226 KVAKEKEKKDFA
+226 KVAKEKEKKDFT

-248 KILSDDIFFLGKKM
+248 KILSDDIFFMGKKM

-311 NMEDFKKKT
+311 NLDDFKKKT
-320 LIPTKADDLF
+320 LLPQKADDLF

-392 MRVLTSQERVGM
+392 MRVLTSQERVEM

-507 DMAKREVKAAQHGNF
+507 DVAKREVKAAQHGNF

-535 AMVSVYDKI
+535 AMVSVDDKI

-827 AKYFDNQTNVNTKNR
+827 AKYFDNQTNVNTKSR

-993 QNTKLYS
+993 KDTKLYS

-1018 QSVTFGARHFD
+1018 QKEADAS
-1029 RKKYKVVNHG
+1029 
-1039 TVSPRN
+1039 
-1045 VPNQNVRC
+1045 

>member
-10 TEVPTESVTDAPV
+10 TTAPAESLTAAPV
-23 SEENVVS
+23 SEETAVS
-30 NESTVSDTADMT
+30 VESVTTDVT
-42 EEAAADISEAES
+42 DISEVSAS
-54 EETSL
+54 EMSETEEIS
-59 SLPEGLD
+59 SSMILPEGID
-66 AEALIS
+66 ANALVS
-72 SIAAD
+72 SIAAE

-86 GITEEICVE
+86 GIEQE
-95 TAVVTQPVVVPE
+95 TVVQTAIVTQPVV
-107 TVMKTEATSVITEPV
+107 TEAVIVTEPV
-122 TEMATEVAKVVE
+122 ISETEMSEAAEIVTEAAEVTDIVEEETEMTEV
-134 DATAET
+134 
-140 DMTEIVAVPET
+140 VAVPET
-151 PNGVMGFVQN
+151 PNGVMGFVQSN
-161 NSAVVG
+161 PAVVV
-167 VPAAIIALAVT
+167 VPAAIIALAVA
-178 FLAITRRTRPNRG
+178 FLAVTRRTRPKRG
-191 VIEDTD
+191 IIENND

-215 YKPKKKDKRSQ
+215 NRPKKKDKRSQ

-248 KILSDDIFFLGKKM
+248 KILADDIFFLGRKM

-311 NMEDFKKKT
+311 NLDDFKKKT
-320 LIPTKADDLF
+320 LLPQKADYLF

-361 IKAPDE
+361 IKASDE
-367 ETAIRR
+367 ETARRR

-392 MRVLTSQERVGM
+392 MRVLTSQERLEM

-419 LTEKDYEKGIDK
+419 LTEKDFAKGIDK

-793 LGTFLECMKEETEN
+793 LGTFLECMKEEPEN

-827 AKYFDNQTNVNTKNR
+827 AKYFDNQTNVNTKSR

-993 QNTKLYS
+993 KDTKLYS

-1018 QSVTFGARHFD
+1018 QKEADAS
-1029 RKKYKVVNHG
+1029 
-1039 TVSPRN
+1039 
-1045 VPNQNVRC
+1045 

>member
-1 MNENEIVTG
+1 MNENETVTG
-10 TEVPTESVTDAPV
+10 TTALTESVTAAPV
-23 SEENVVS
+23 SEE
-30 NESTVSDTADMT
+30 STISDVLETTENIIPDVSDTEM
-42 EEAAADISEAES
+42 

-59 SLPEGLD
+59 SLPEGID
-66 AEALIS
+66 AEALVS
-72 SIAAD
+72 SIAAE
-77 GVSEVMSEV
+77 GVSEVMSEI
-86 GITEEICVE
+86 GITEEITVE
-95 TAVVTQPVVVPE
+95 TEAVTQPFVTEAAVVTEQILSE
-107 TVMKTEATSVITEPV
+107 TEISETAEIVTEAAEVTDIVAEETEITEV
-122 TEMATEVAKVVE
+122 
-134 DATAET
+134 
-140 DMTEIVAVPET
+140 VAVPET

-161 NSAVVG
+161 NPAVVG
-167 VPAAIIALAVT
+167 VPAAIIALAVA
-178 FLAITRRTRPNRG
+178 FLVITRRTRPKRG

-197 DVKENMNAR
+197 DVRENMNAR

-215 YKPKKKDKRSQ
+215 NRPKKKDKRSQ

-248 KILSDDIFFLGKKM
+248 KILVDDIFFLGRKM

-311 NMEDFKKKT
+311 NIDDFKKKT
-320 LIPTKADDLF
+320 LIPQKADDLF

-392 MRVLTSQERVGM
+392 MRVLTSQERVEM

-419 LTEKDYEKGIDK
+419 LTEKDFAKGIDK

-555 MQILIKAESF
+555 MLILIKAESF

-606 RKFGWLRTMPSE
+606 RKFGWLRSMPSE

-678 EIVNVFLGYEDA
+678 EIVNVFLGYDDA

-721 HINPFDFDFRLL
+721 HINPFYFDFRLL

-785 LDPADMPT
+785 LDPKDMPT
-793 LGTFLECMKEETEN
+793 LGTFLKCMKEESEN

-827 AKYFDNQTNVNTKNR
+827 AKYFDNQTNVNTKSR

-943 LKQNPTDA
+943 LKQNPIDA

-993 QNTKLYS
+993 KDTKLYS

-1005 FSETAKMLQEEMA
+1005 FSETARMIQEEMA
-1018 QSVTFGARHFD
+1018 QKESEA
-1029 RKKYKVVNHG
+1029 
-1039 TVSPRN
+1039 S
-1045 VPNQNVRC
+1045 

>member
-1 MNENEIVTG
+1 MSENEIVTG
-10 TEVPTESVTDAPV
+10 TTAPTESVTAAPV
-23 SEENVVS
+23 SEETAVS
-30 NESTVSDTADMT
+30 GESVTADVT
-42 EEAAADISEAES
+42 DISEVTAS
-54 EETSL
+54 EMSETEEIS
-59 SLPEGLD
+59 SSMTLPEGID
-66 AEALIS
+66 PDALIS
-72 SIAAD
+72 SIAAEEVAEVV
-77 GVSEVMSEV
+77 GEVSVSEEYVTETTIVQEPLVTEAEAVVSETAESV
-86 GITEEICVE
+86 VTEKVTEAAEITE
-95 TAVVTQPVVVPE
+95 
-107 TVMKTEATSVITEPV
+107 S
-122 TEMATEVAKVVE
+122 
-134 DATAET
+134 ATAET
-140 DMTEIVAVPET
+140 EVTEVVAVPET
-151 PNGVMGFVQN
+151 PNGVMGFVQGN
-161 NSAVVG
+161 PAVVG
-167 VPAAIIALAVT
+167 VPAAIIALAVA
-178 FLAITRRTRPNRG
+178 FLAVTRRTRPKRG
-191 VIEDTD
+191 IIEDTD
-197 DVKENMNAR
+197 NVKENMNAR

-215 YKPKKKDKRSQ
+215 NRPKKKDKRSQ

-311 NMEDFKKKT
+311 NLDDFKKKT
-320 LIPTKADDLF
+320 LLPQKADDLF

-367 ETAIRR
+367 ETARRR

-392 MRVLTSQERVGM
+392 MRVLTSQERVEM

-419 LTEKDYEKGIDK
+419 LTEKDFAKGIDK

-487 TYDSAE
+487 TYDSVE

-555 MQILIKAESF
+555 MQILIKAESY

-599 CLPVGYQ
+599 CLPIGYQ
-606 RKFGWLRTMPSE
+606 RKFGWMRTMPSE
-618 SVAIFMPFNVKEM
+618 SVAIFIPFNVKEM

-785 LDPADMPT
+785 LDPKDMPT
-793 LGTFLECMKEETEN
+793 LGTFLECMKEENEN

-827 AKYFDNQTNVNTKNR
+827 AKYFDNQTNVNTKSR

-849 DLNGNLKTQSML
+849 DLKGNLKTQSML

-993 QNTKLYS
+993 KDTKLYS

-1005 FSETAKMLQEEMA
+1005 FSETAKMLQEEQA
-1018 QSVTFGARHFD
+1018 QKEAEAS
-1029 RKKYKVVNHG
+1029 
-1039 TVSPRN
+1039 
-1045 VPNQNVRC
+1045 